1 MITRPL
7 PPSPGLTLAANS
19 CRQPA
24 PAPAP
29 APDPKTAPAP
39 GPGPALSNDQRSLA
53 DRK

>member
-24 PAPAP
+24 PAPD
-29 APDPKTAPAP
+29 PDPKTAPAP
-39 GPGPALSNDQRSLA
+39 GPGPALRNDQRSLA